1 RTIRYY
7 EFVMSNSSTMAF
19 NLYYASNTAAP
30 FTASVSFNYT
40 YEDGYI
46 TLSNISGHTSG
57 NWNTRRA
64 QIAPLENYLLDIVNN
79 NIRLKVEWV
88 PTSDGSQ
95 VGGFILENNPNSFIY
110 GLVKE
115 DIGIY
120 TTKDLFAVA
129 IAGMSRDKEAVS

>member
-1 RTIRYY
+1 NANLLGTGRNIRYY

-19 NLYYASNTAAP
+19 NLYYASGASNY
-30 FTASVSFNYT
+30 TASVTFNYT

-64 QIAPLENYLLDIVNN
+64 QIAPLENYLLEIVNN

-88 PTSDGSQ
+88 PTADGAQ
-95 VGGFILENNPNSFIY
+95 VGGLVLEGAPSRIIY
-110 GLVKE
+110 GLV
-115 DIGIY
+115 
-120 TTKDLFAVA
+120 
-129 IAGMSRDKEAVS
+129 R